1 MPQPLHEPTIS
12 IRMLWPFARII
23 GEHVMAPEILSRIGI
38 GIEQFGD
45 PDTRLPHRVVMQS
58 LEKSMKVLREPTL
71 GLRAGQVLEQGE
83 LDTLEYAARSA
94 ATLGD
99 AMRVMV
105 RYLRIMNEAAD
116 FALVEEGDSTLWRVR
131 PAAGVTPFPPAVND
145 YIVAAALSFSRR
157 NAASYEPPLEIRV
170 MHERPSYAGEYARY
184 FESKIVFGAPHN
196 GLLLH
201 PSRLDVP
208 MLRANAGVAAAF
220 ELQARR
226 ALEKL
231 RVREGLSGQVRE
243 VLAHELGG
251 GTASMQKTARR
262 LGMGVATLR
271 RKLDQEGTT
280 FSDLLDEVRKQL
292 AERHLAE
299 GGPTI
304 SEVAFLLGFSDV
316 RAFARAFRRWTG
328 QSPTE
333 YRAQGN
339 T

>member
-1 MPQPLHEPTIS
+1 MTELPEPTIS

-23 GEHVMAPEILSRIGI
+23 GEHVLAPEILSGIGI

-45 PDTRLPHRVVMQS
+45 PDTRLSHRVVMAS
-58 LEKSMKVLREPTL
+58 LEKSIRVLDDPTL
-71 GLRAGQVLEQGE
+71 GLRAGQVIDVGE
-83 LDTLEYAARSA
+83 LDVLEYAARSA
-94 ATLGD
+94 ATLGA

-116 FALVEEGDSTLWRVR
+116 FALAEDDGFPLWRVR
-131 PAAGVTPFPPAVND
+131 PIDDTIQFPSAVND

-157 NAASYEPPLEIRV
+157 NAAAYEPPLEIRV
-170 MHERPSYAGEYARY
+170 MHERPPYAEEYAKY
-184 FESKIVFGAPHN
+184 FDSKVVFGAPHN
-196 GLLLH
+196 GLLL
-201 PSRLDVP
+201 SKERVQVP
-208 MLRANAGVAAAF
+208 MLRANAAVARAF
-220 ELQARR
+220 ELQAQR

-231 RVREGLSGQVRE
+231 RVREGLAGRVRE
-243 VLAHELGG
+243 VLATELGDG
-251 GTASMQKTARR
+251 SASMEETARR

-292 AERHLAE
+292 AMRHLTAN
-299 GGPTI
+299 GPTV

-316 RAFARAFRRWTG
+316 RAFARAFRRWTS

-333 YRAQGN
+333 YRAA
-339 T
+339 TK